1 MLSPNG
7 NKALLED
14 ASGKGYVIS
23 KGSYIGTKAGKVVEI
38 EKDRV
43 IVAEEVQDAMG
54 NVTIQRKEL
63 KLNK

>member
-1 MLSPNG
+1 
-7 NKALLED
+7 LED

-23 KGSYIGTKAGKVVEI
+23 KGSYIGTNAGKVVEI

-43 IVAEEVQDAMG
+43 IVAEEVEDAVG
-54 NVTIQRKEL
+54 NVTTQRKVL